1 MTSDPRWQPGVTNH
15 TRSQIVTRPRGITA
29 LGCLFVFGVF
39 ASGLA
44 TVSLLFPGGALEPV
58 WRLNPRAREAF
69 ERMGPWP
76 PLLLGAVCVAC
87 AFAAYG
93 LFHGRPWGYRLTIVL
108 LLVNLAGDLI
118 NAGLGIEPRAFI
130 GIPIVAVLLAY
141 LASRKVRA
149 YFALAAASL

>member
-1 MTSDPRWQPGVTNH
+1 MSAP
-15 TRSQIVTRPRGITA
+15 QIATRPRGVTA
-29 LGCLFVFGVF
+29 LGFFFVFGTF

-44 TVSLLFPGGALEPV
+44 AISLLFPGGPLEPV

-69 ERMGPWP
+69 ARMGSWP
-76 PLLLGAVCVAC
+76 PLLLGVVCVAC

-108 LLVNLAGDLI
+108 LLVNLAGDLV

-130 GIPIVAVLLAY
+130 GIPVVALLLAY

-149 YFALAAASL
+149 FFAPAAASAP